1 MSMAKGTSKRMAT
14 RSAKE
19 PSRSTCEI
27 QTRATKVS
35 PKKMAVRELRISTEL
50 ADVVKVRENIKNMVW
65 NAAETI
71 ATQVIAAANEGQLA
85 AVKYLFEVVGMYP
98 ATEETKGTPEEDS
111 LAYILLKRLGLPTEP
126 VTFINDSAS
135 GMLASRAGTNSREVA
150 KGTEG

>member
-1 MSMAKGTSKRMAT
+1 MSMAKGTNNRIAT

-19 PSRSTCEI
+19 PNRSTCEI

-35 PKKMAVRELRISTEL
+35 PKKITVRELRISTEP
-50 ADVVKVRENIKNMVW
+50 ADVVKIRENIKNMVW

-71 ATQVIAAANEGQLA
+71 AGQVIAAANDGHLA
-85 AVKYLFEVVGMYP
+85 AVKYLFESVGMYP

-126 VTFINDSAS
+126 VTFINDSAAA
-135 GMLASRAGTNSREVA
+135 MLAN
-150 KGTEG
+150 